1 MKTDGYIFTP
11 ELLQWR
17 YFHRPVVVQVLV
29 HVLLSSAHNE
39 ASAATLSYRDM
50 ALQLHT
56 TVKTIRVAIDVLIA
70 EKIITK
76 CSAPRASTKLYV
88 NSSHPLSHCII
99 PWQRDQGA
107 QATAQYGAQIGAH
120 TRAQISQLQQSEN
133 QGCKVYYQDER
144 GTDWGAVMGIDG
156 AQPRA
161 QQKRGAQQKA
171 QSRAQISQLQ
181 QSENQGCKV
190 YYQDER
196 GTDWGA
202 VMGID
207 GAQPRAQQKRGA
219 QQKAQSRAQ
228 ISQSQTSDNQ
238 DSYKDLDETKGT
250 DKDKAKGTLAREGKK
265 EKTETKE
272 NLSPE
277 PPLKE
282 KKEKKERRQERAHTQ
297 TQKKEKEKKVED
309 SEIKFAEVLRLFN
322 RLFLGTQVKPISKMT
337 PDRKKLVA
345 KFISDY
351 SYEEVETMLRKALN
365 SDLLSGRK
373 DGGCYISFNWLFNP
387 KNYEPLMEGTFD
399 NPTVAA
405 SAKKKPQPAS
415 SPVASAPPQPQHEET
430 NEEIEARL
438 RQKEER
444 KKAIEREQTEA
455 LRQKYLGWIEASKKN
470 PDGSMA
476 KMVRKAYKDGK
487 LAELGITWNPSV
499 AEEEQSLADLDDQ
512 TQSYLQSLLS
522 D

>member
-11 ELLQWR
+11 ELSQWR
-17 YFHRPVVVQVLV
+17 YFHRPVVVQVLI

-39 ASAATLSYRDM
+39 ASAATLSYRDL

-107 QATAQYGAQIGAH
+107 QVTAHFGAQIGAQS
-120 TRAQISQLQQSEN
+120 RAQIQSSEVPLN
-133 QGCKVYYQDER
+133 KGDSEDSETSK
-144 GTDWGAVMGIDG
+144 GTIKGTNRAQSR

-161 QQKRGAQQKA
+161 QSRAQPKQGAQPRA
-171 QSRAQISQLQ
+171 QSRAQISH
-181 QSENQGCKV
+181 SETPLNKGNS
-190 YYQDER
+190 E
-196 GTDWGA
+196 
-202 VMGID
+202 
-207 GAQPRAQQKRGA
+207 
-219 QQKAQSRAQ
+219 
-228 ISQSQTSDNQ
+228 
-238 DSYKDLDETKGT
+238 DLEIVKGT
-250 DKDKAKGTLAREGKK
+250 DKDIAKGTEVREKK
-265 EKTETKE
+265 QIKE

-277 PPLKE
+277 TPIKENKQRKE
-282 KKEKKERRQERAHTQ
+282 KAHPQ
-297 TQKKEKEKKVED
+297 TQKKEKEKKSGDAETQF
-309 SEIKFAEVLRLFN
+309 SEVLRLFN

-351 SYEEVETMLRKALN
+351 SFEDIEPMLRKALD

-399 NPTVAA
+399 NPTIAA
-405 SAKKKPQPAS
+405 SAEKKPSKPQQKKTPSPPS
-415 SPVASAPPQPQHEET
+415 SDGSLSIGERWKLAQQSQQAVEAYRDKVNRSIILGHIDNLKKHPQDKQALQSLERFYRDGTIQRLGIEWTPPVEEET
-430 NEEIEARL
+430 
-438 RQKEER
+438 
-444 KKAIEREQTEA
+444 
-455 LRQKYLGWIEASKKN
+455 KN
-470 PDGSMA
+470 
-476 KMVRKAYKDGK
+476 
-487 LAELGITWNPSV
+487 LLE
-499 AEEEQSLADLDDQ
+499 LDDK
-512 TQSYLQSLLS
+512 TQNYLQSLLS

>member
-17 YFHRPVVVQVLV
+17 YFHRPVVVQVLI

-39 ASAATLSYRDM
+39 ASAATLSYRDL

-99 PWQRDQGA
+99 PWQRDQGS
-107 QATAQYGAQIGAH
+107 QVTAHFGGQIG
-120 TRAQISQLQQSEN
+120 
-133 QGCKVYYQDER
+133 
-144 GTDWGAVMGIDG
+144 
-156 AQPRA
+156 
-161 QQKRGAQQKA
+161 A
-171 QSRAQISQLQ
+171 QSRAQV
-181 QSENQGCKV
+181 QSPEPPLNKGDSEDSETNK
-190 YYQDER
+190 
-196 GTDWGA
+196 GTDKGTIKGTNRA
-202 VMGID
+202 QSRAQPKQ
-207 GAQPRAQQKRGA
+207 GAQP
-219 QQKAQSRAQ
+219 KAQSRAQ
-228 ISQSQTSDNQ
+228 ISQSETPLNKG
-238 DSYKDLDETKGT
+238 DSEDLEIVKGT
-250 DKDKAKGTLAREGKK
+250 DKGIAKGTEVREKK
-265 EKTETKE
+265 QIKE

-277 PPLKE
+277 TPIKENKQRKE
-282 KKEKKERRQERAHTQ
+282 KAHPQ
-297 TQKKEKEKKVED
+297 TQKKEKEKKSGDAETQF
-309 SEIKFAEVLRLFN
+309 SEVLRLFN

-351 SYEEVETMLRKALN
+351 SFEDIEPMLRKALD

-399 NPTVAA
+399 NPTIQA
-405 SAKKKPQPAS
+405 SATEKKPSKPQQKKTPSPPS
-415 SPVASAPPQPQHEET
+415 SDGSLSIGERWKLAQQSKQSAEAYRDKVNRSIILGHIDNLKKHPQDKQALQSLERFYRDGTIQRLGIDWTPPVEEET
-430 NEEIEARL
+430 
-438 RQKEER
+438 
-444 KKAIEREQTEA
+444 
-455 LRQKYLGWIEASKKN
+455 KN
-470 PDGSMA
+470 
-476 KMVRKAYKDGK
+476 
-487 LAELGITWNPSV
+487 LL
-499 AEEEQSLADLDDQ
+499 DLDDK
-512 TQSYLQSLLS
+512 TQNYLQFLLS

>member
-17 YFHRPVVVQVLV
+17 YFHRPVVVQVLI

-39 ASAATLSYRDM
+39 ASAATLSYRDL

-56 TVKTIRVAIDVLIA
+56 TVKTIRVSIDVLIA

-107 QATAQYGAQIGAH
+107 QVTAHFGAQIG
-120 TRAQISQLQQSEN
+120 
-133 QGCKVYYQDER
+133 
-144 GTDWGAVMGIDG
+144 
-156 AQPRA
+156 
-161 QQKRGAQQKA
+161 A
-171 QSRAQISQLQ
+171 QSRAQI
-181 QSENQGCKV
+181 QSSEVPLNKGNSEDSETSK
-190 YYQDER
+190 
-196 GTDWGA
+196 GTDKGTNRA
-202 VMGID
+202 QTRAQPKQR
-207 GAQPRAQQKRGA
+207 AQPRAQSG
-219 QQKAQSRAQ
+219 AQ
-228 ISQSQTSDNQ
+228 ISHTETPLNKG
-238 DSYKDLDETKGT
+238 DSEDLEIVKGT
-250 DKDKAKGTLAREGKK
+250 DKDIAKGTEVREKK
-265 EKTETKE
+265 QIKE

-277 PPLKE
+277 TPIKENKQRKE
-282 KKEKKERRQERAHTQ
+282 KAHPQ
-297 TQKKEKEKKVED
+297 TQKKEKEKKSGDAETQF
-309 SEIKFAEVLRLFN
+309 SEVLRLFN

-351 SYEEVETMLRKALN
+351 SFEDIEPMLRKALD

-399 NPTVAA
+399 NPTIQA
-405 SAKKKPQPAS
+405 SATEKKPSKPQQKKTPSPPS
-415 SPVASAPPQPQHEET
+415 SDDSLSIGERWKLAQQSQQSAEAYRDKVNRSIILGHIDNLKKHPQDKQALQSLERFYRDGTIQRLGIDWTPPVEEET
-430 NEEIEARL
+430 
-438 RQKEER
+438 
-444 KKAIEREQTEA
+444 
-455 LRQKYLGWIEASKKN
+455 KN
-470 PDGSMA
+470 
-476 KMVRKAYKDGK
+476 
-487 LAELGITWNPSV
+487 LL
-499 AEEEQSLADLDDQ
+499 DLDDK
-512 TQSYLQSLLS
+512 TQNYLQSILS

>member
-17 YFHRPVVVQVLV
+17 YFHRPVVVQVLI

-39 ASAATLSYRDM
+39 ASAATLSYRDL

-107 QATAQYGAQIGAH
+107 QVTAHFGAQIGAQS
-120 TRAQISQLQQSEN
+120 RAQIQSSEVPLN
-133 QGCKVYYQDER
+133 KGDSEDSETSK
-144 GTDWGAVMGIDG
+144 GTDKGTDKGTNRAQSRAQPKQG
-156 AQPRA
+156 AQPR
-161 QQKRGAQQKA
+161 A
-171 QSRAQISQLQ
+171 QSRAQISL
-181 QSENQGCKV
+181 SETPLNKG
-190 YYQDER
+190 
-196 GTDWGA
+196 
-202 VMGID
+202 
-207 GAQPRAQQKRGA
+207 
-219 QQKAQSRAQ
+219 
-228 ISQSQTSDNQ
+228 
-238 DSYKDLDETKGT
+238 DSEDLEIVKGT
-250 DKDKAKGTLAREGKK
+250 DKDIAKGTEVREKK
-265 EKTETKE
+265 QIKE

-277 PPLKE
+277 TPIKENKQRKE
-282 KKEKKERRQERAHTQ
+282 KAHPQ
-297 TQKKEKEKKVED
+297 TQKKEKEKKSGDAETQF
-309 SEIKFAEVLRLFN
+309 SEVLRLFN

-351 SYEEVETMLRKALN
+351 SFEDIEPMLRKALD

-399 NPTVAA
+399 NPTIAA
-405 SAKKKPQPAS
+405 SAEKKPSKPQQKKTPSPPS
-415 SPVASAPPQPQHEET
+415 SDGSLSIGERWKLAQQSQQSAEAYRDKVNRSIILGHIDNLKKHPQDKQALQSLERFYRDGTIQRLGIEWTPPVEEET
-430 NEEIEARL
+430 
-438 RQKEER
+438 
-444 KKAIEREQTEA
+444 
-455 LRQKYLGWIEASKKN
+455 KN
-470 PDGSMA
+470 
-476 KMVRKAYKDGK
+476 
-487 LAELGITWNPSV
+487 LL
-499 AEEEQSLADLDDQ
+499 DLDDK
-512 TQSYLQSLLS
+512 TQNYLQSLLS

>member
-17 YFHRPVVVQVLV
+17 YFHRPVVVQVLI

-39 ASAATLSYRDM
+39 ASAATLSYRDL

-107 QATAQYGAQIGAH
+107 QVTAHFGAQIGAQS
-120 TRAQISQLQQSEN
+120 RAQIQSSEVPLN
-133 QGCKVYYQDER
+133 KGDSEDSETSK
-144 GTDWGAVMGIDG
+144 GTDKGTDKGTNRAQSRAQPKQG
-156 AQPRA
+156 AQPR
-161 QQKRGAQQKA
+161 A
-171 QSRAQISQLQ
+171 QSRAQISHAETPLNKGD
-181 QSENQGCKV
+181 SE
-190 YYQDER
+190 
-196 GTDWGA
+196 
-202 VMGID
+202 
-207 GAQPRAQQKRGA
+207 
-219 QQKAQSRAQ
+219 
-228 ISQSQTSDNQ
+228 
-238 DSYKDLDETKGT
+238 DSAEVKGT
-250 DKDKAKGTLAREGKK
+250 DKGIAKGTEVREKK
-265 EKTETKE
+265 EIKE

-277 PPLKE
+277 TPIKENKQRKE
-282 KKEKKERRQERAHTQ
+282 KAHPQ
-297 TQKKEKEKKVED
+297 TQKKEKEKKSGDAETQF
-309 SEIKFAEVLRLFN
+309 SEVLRLFN

-351 SYEEVETMLRKALN
+351 SFEDIEPMLRKALD

-399 NPTVAA
+399 NPTIAA
-405 SAKKKPQPAS
+405 SAEKKPSKPQQKKTPSPPS
-415 SPVASAPPQPQHEET
+415 SDDSLSIGERWKLAQQSQQSAEAYRDKVNRSIILGHIDNLKKHPQDKQALQSLERFYRDGTIQRLGIDWTPPVEEET
-430 NEEIEARL
+430 
-438 RQKEER
+438 
-444 KKAIEREQTEA
+444 
-455 LRQKYLGWIEASKKN
+455 KN
-470 PDGSMA
+470 
-476 KMVRKAYKDGK
+476 
-487 LAELGITWNPSV
+487 LL
-499 AEEEQSLADLDDQ
+499 DLDDK
-512 TQSYLQSLLS
+512 TQNYLQSILS

>member
-17 YFHRPVVVQVLV
+17 YFHRPVVVQVLI

-39 ASAATLSYRDM
+39 ASAATLSYRDL

-107 QATAQYGAQIGAH
+107 QVTAHFGAQIVAQS
-120 TRAQISQLQQSEN
+120 RAQIQSSEVPLN
-133 QGCKVYYQDER
+133 KGDSEDSETSK
-144 GTDWGAVMGIDG
+144 GTDKGTIKGTKRAQSRAQPKQG

-161 QQKRGAQQKA
+161 Q
-171 QSRAQISQLQ
+171 SMAQISH
-181 QSENQGCKV
+181 SETPLNKG
-190 YYQDER
+190 
-196 GTDWGA
+196 
-202 VMGID
+202 
-207 GAQPRAQQKRGA
+207 
-219 QQKAQSRAQ
+219 
-228 ISQSQTSDNQ
+228 
-238 DSYKDLDETKGT
+238 DSEDLEIVKGT
-250 DKDKAKGTLAREGKK
+250 DKGIAKGTEVREKK
-265 EKTETKE
+265 EIKE

-277 PPLKE
+277 TPIKENKQRKE
-282 KKEKKERRQERAHTQ
+282 KAHPQ
-297 TQKKEKEKKVED
+297 TQKKEKEKKSGDAETQF
-309 SEIKFAEVLRLFN
+309 SEVLRLFN

-351 SYEEVETMLRKALN
+351 SFEDIEPMLRKALD

-399 NPTVAA
+399 NPTIAA
-405 SAKKKPQPAS
+405 SAEKKPSKPQQKKTP
-415 SPVASAPPQPQHEET
+415 SPPPSDGSLSIGERWKLAQQSPQSVEAYRDKVNRSIILGHIDNLKKHPQDKQALHSLERFYRDGTIQRLGIDWTPPVEEET
-430 NEEIEARL
+430 
-438 RQKEER
+438 
-444 KKAIEREQTEA
+444 
-455 LRQKYLGWIEASKKN
+455 KN
-470 PDGSMA
+470 
-476 KMVRKAYKDGK
+476 
-487 LAELGITWNPSV
+487 LL
-499 AEEEQSLADLDDQ
+499 DLDDK
-512 TQSYLQSLLS
+512 TQNYLQSILS

>member
-17 YFHRPVVVQVLV
+17 YFHRPVVVQVLI

-39 ASAATLSYRDM
+39 ASAATLSYRDL

-107 QATAQYGAQIGAH
+107 QVTAHFGAQIGAQS
-120 TRAQISQLQQSEN
+120 RAQIQSSEVPLN
-133 QGCKVYYQDER
+133 KGDSEDSETSK
-144 GTDWGAVMGIDG
+144 GTDKGTIKGTNRAQSRAQPKQG
-156 AQPRA
+156 AQPR
-161 QQKRGAQQKA
+161 A
-171 QSRAQISQLQ
+171 QSRAQISHAETPLNKGD
-181 QSENQGCKV
+181 SE
-190 YYQDER
+190 
-196 GTDWGA
+196 
-202 VMGID
+202 
-207 GAQPRAQQKRGA
+207 
-219 QQKAQSRAQ
+219 
-228 ISQSQTSDNQ
+228 
-238 DSYKDLDETKGT
+238 DLEIVKGT
-250 DKDKAKGTLAREGKK
+250 DKGIAKGTEVREKK
-265 EKTETKE
+265 QIKE

-277 PPLKE
+277 TPIKENKQRKE
-282 KKEKKERRQERAHTQ
+282 KAHPQ
-297 TQKKEKEKKVED
+297 TQKKEKEKKSGDAETQF
-309 SEIKFAEVLRLFN
+309 SEVLRLFN

-351 SYEEVETMLRKALN
+351 SFEDIEPMLRKALD

-399 NPTVAA
+399 NPTIQA
-405 SAKKKPQPAS
+405 SATEKKPSKPQQKKTPSPPS
-415 SPVASAPPQPQHEET
+415 SDGSLSIGERWKLAQQSKQSAEAYRDKVNRSIILGHIDNLKKHPQDKQALQSLERFYRDGTIQRLGIDWTPPVEEET
-430 NEEIEARL
+430 
-438 RQKEER
+438 
-444 KKAIEREQTEA
+444 
-455 LRQKYLGWIEASKKN
+455 KN
-470 PDGSMA
+470 
-476 KMVRKAYKDGK
+476 
-487 LAELGITWNPSV
+487 LL
-499 AEEEQSLADLDDQ
+499 DLDDK
-512 TQSYLQSLLS
+512 TQNYLQSLLS

>member
-17 YFHRPVVVQVLV
+17 YFHRPVVVQVLI

-39 ASAATLSYRDM
+39 ASAATLSYRDL

-88 NSSHPLSHCII
+88 NSFHPLSHCII

-107 QATAQYGAQIGAH
+107 QVTAHFGAQIG
-120 TRAQISQLQQSEN
+120 
-133 QGCKVYYQDER
+133 
-144 GTDWGAVMGIDG
+144 
-156 AQPRA
+156 
-161 QQKRGAQQKA
+161 A
-171 QSRAQISQLQ
+171 QSRAQISH
-181 QSENQGCKV
+181 SETPLNKGDSEDSETSK
-190 YYQDER
+190 
-196 GTDWGA
+196 GTDKGTIKGTKRA
-202 VMGID
+202 QSRAQPKQ
-207 GAQPRAQQKRGA
+207 GAQPR
-219 QQKAQSRAQ
+219 AQSRAQ
-228 ISQSQTSDNQ
+228 ISHSETPLNKG
-238 DSYKDLDETKGT
+238 DSEDLKIVKGT
-250 DKDKAKGTLAREGKK
+250 DKGIAKGTEVREKK
-265 EKTETKE
+265 QIKE

-277 PPLKE
+277 TPIKENKQRKE
-282 KKEKKERRQERAHTQ
+282 KAHPQ
-297 TQKKEKEKKVED
+297 TQKKEKEKKSGDAETQF
-309 SEIKFAEVLRLFN
+309 SEVLRLFN

-351 SYEEVETMLRKALN
+351 SFEDIEPMLRKALD

-399 NPTVAA
+399 NPSVEA
-405 SAKKKPQPAS
+405 SAGKKSIPKPAGSPKPQ
-415 SPVASAPPQPQHEET
+415 QEET

-438 RQKEER
+438 KQKEEAQ
-444 KKAIEREQTEA
+444 KAKEKAETDA
-455 LRQKYLGWIEASKKN
+455 LRQKYQEWIEGAAKN
-470 PDGSMA
+470 PNGSMA
-476 KMVRKAYKDGK
+476 KMVRRAYDNGT
-487 LAELGITWNPSV
+487 LAKLGIVWNPSV

-512 TQSYLQSLLS
+512 TQSYLQSLLR

>member
-17 YFHRPVVVQVLV
+17 YFHRPVVVQVLI

-39 ASAATLSYRDM
+39 ASAATLSYRDL

-107 QATAQYGAQIGAH
+107 QVTAHFGAQI
-120 TRAQISQLQQSEN
+120 
-133 QGCKVYYQDER
+133 
-144 GTDWGAVMGIDG
+144 W
-156 AQPRA
+156 
-161 QQKRGAQQKA
+161 A
-171 QSRAQISQLQ
+171 QSRAQISR
-181 QSENQGCKV
+181 SEPPLNKGDSEDSETSK
-190 YYQDER
+190 
-196 GTDWGA
+196 GTDKGTKRA
-202 VMGID
+202 QSRAQPKQ
-207 GAQPRAQQKRGA
+207 GAQPR
-219 QQKAQSRAQ
+219 AQSRAQ
-228 ISQSQTSDNQ
+228 ISRSETPLNKGDSEDSETS
-238 DSYKDLDETKGT
+238 KGT
-250 DKDKAKGTLAREGKK
+250 DKGIAKGTEVREKK
-265 EKTETKE
+265 QIKE

-277 PPLKE
+277 TPIKENKQRKE
-282 KKEKKERRQERAHTQ
+282 KAHPQ
-297 TQKKEKEKKVED
+297 TQKKEKKSGDAETQF
-309 SEIKFAEVLRLFN
+309 SEVLRLFN

-351 SYEEVETMLRKALN
+351 SFEDIEPMLRKALD

-399 NPTVAA
+399 NPTIAA
-405 SAKKKPQPAS
+405 SAEKKPSKPQQKKTPSPPS
-415 SPVASAPPQPQHEET
+415 SDGSLSIGERWKLAQQSQQSAEAYRDKVNRSIILGHIDNLKKHPQDKQALQSLERFYRAGTIQRLGIEWTPPVEEET
-430 NEEIEARL
+430 
-438 RQKEER
+438 
-444 KKAIEREQTEA
+444 
-455 LRQKYLGWIEASKKN
+455 KN
-470 PDGSMA
+470 
-476 KMVRKAYKDGK
+476 
-487 LAELGITWNPSV
+487 LL
-499 AEEEQSLADLDDQ
+499 DLDDK
-512 TQSYLQSLLS
+512 TQNYLQSLFS

>member
-17 YFHRPVVVQVLV
+17 YFHRPVVVQVLI

-39 ASAATLSYRDM
+39 ASAATLSYRDL

-107 QATAQYGAQIGAH
+107 QVTAHFGAQIGAQS
-120 TRAQISQLQQSEN
+120 RAQIQSSEVPLN
-133 QGCKVYYQDER
+133 KGDSEDSETSK
-144 GTDWGAVMGIDG
+144 GTDKGTIKGTNRAQSRAQPKQG
-156 AQPRA
+156 AQPR
-161 QQKRGAQQKA
+161 A
-171 QSRAQISQLQ
+171 QSRAQISH
-181 QSENQGCKV
+181 SETPLNKG
-190 YYQDER
+190 
-196 GTDWGA
+196 
-202 VMGID
+202 
-207 GAQPRAQQKRGA
+207 
-219 QQKAQSRAQ
+219 
-228 ISQSQTSDNQ
+228 
-238 DSYKDLDETKGT
+238 DSEDLEIVKGT
-250 DKDKAKGTLAREGKK
+250 DKGISKGTEVREKK
-265 EKTETKE
+265 EIKE

-277 PPLKE
+277 TPIKENKQRKE
-282 KKEKKERRQERAHTQ
+282 KAHPQ
-297 TQKKEKEKKVED
+297 TQKKEKEKKSGDAETQF
-309 SEIKFAEVLRLFN
+309 SEVLRLFN

-351 SYEEVETMLRKALN
+351 SFEDIEPMLRKALD

-399 NPTVAA
+399 NPTIQA
-405 SAKKKPQPAS
+405 SATEKKPSKPQQKKTPSPPS
-415 SPVASAPPQPQHEET
+415 SDDSLSIGERWKLAQQSKQSAEAYRDKVNRSIILGHIDNLKKHPQDKQALQSLERFYRDGTIQRLDIDWTPPVEEET
-430 NEEIEARL
+430 
-438 RQKEER
+438 
-444 KKAIEREQTEA
+444 
-455 LRQKYLGWIEASKKN
+455 KN
-470 PDGSMA
+470 
-476 KMVRKAYKDGK
+476 
-487 LAELGITWNPSV
+487 LL
-499 AEEEQSLADLDDQ
+499 DLDDK
-512 TQSYLQSLLS
+512 TQNYLQSLLS

>member
-17 YFHRPVVVQVLV
+17 YFHRPVVVQVLI

-39 ASAATLSYRDM
+39 ASAATLSYRDL

-107 QATAQYGAQIGAH
+107 QVTAHFGAQIG
-120 TRAQISQLQQSEN
+120 
-133 QGCKVYYQDER
+133 
-144 GTDWGAVMGIDG
+144 
-156 AQPRA
+156 
-161 QQKRGAQQKA
+161 A
-171 QSRAQISQLQ
+171 QSRAQI
-181 QSENQGCKV
+181 QSSEVPLNKGDSK
-190 YYQDER
+190 DSETSK
-196 GTDWGA
+196 GTDKGTDK
-202 VMGID
+202 GTN
-207 GAQPRAQQKRGA
+207 R
-219 QQKAQSRAQ
+219 AQSRAQ
-228 ISQSQTSDNQ
+228 TKQGAQPMAQSGAQISHTETPLNKG
-238 DSYKDLDETKGT
+238 DSEDLEIVKGT
-250 DKDKAKGTLAREGKK
+250 DKDIAKGTEVREKK
-265 EKTETKE
+265 QIKE

-277 PPLKE
+277 TPIKENKQRKE
-282 KKEKKERRQERAHTQ
+282 KAHPQ
-297 TQKKEKEKKVED
+297 TQKKEKEKKSGDAETQF
-309 SEIKFAEVLRLFN
+309 SEVLRLFN

-351 SYEEVETMLRKALN
+351 SFEDIEPMLRKALD

-399 NPTVAA
+399 NPTIAA
-405 SAKKKPQPAS
+405 SAEKKPSKSQQKKTPSPPS
-415 SPVASAPPQPQHEET
+415 SDGSLSIGERWKLAQQSQQSAEAYRDKVNRSIILGHIDNLKKHPQDKQALQSLERFYRDGTIQRLGIEWTPPVEEET
-430 NEEIEARL
+430 
-438 RQKEER
+438 
-444 KKAIEREQTEA
+444 
-455 LRQKYLGWIEASKKN
+455 KN
-470 PDGSMA
+470 
-476 KMVRKAYKDGK
+476 
-487 LAELGITWNPSV
+487 LL
-499 AEEEQSLADLDDQ
+499 DLDDK
-512 TQSYLQSLLS
+512 TQNYLQSLLS

>member
-17 YFHRPVVVQVLV
+17 YFHRPVVVQVLI

-39 ASAATLSYRDM
+39 ASAATLSYRDL

-107 QATAQYGAQIGAH
+107 QVTAHFGAQI
-120 TRAQISQLQQSEN
+120 
-133 QGCKVYYQDER
+133 
-144 GTDWGAVMGIDG
+144 W
-156 AQPRA
+156 
-161 QQKRGAQQKA
+161 A
-171 QSRAQISQLQ
+171 QSRAQISR
-181 QSENQGCKV
+181 SEPPLNKG
-190 YYQDER
+190 DSE
-196 GTDWGA
+196 D
-202 VMGID
+202 
-207 GAQPRAQQKRGA
+207 
-219 QQKAQSRAQ
+219 SE
-228 ISQSQTSDNQ
+228 TS
-238 DSYKDLDETKGT
+238 KGT
-250 DKDKAKGTLAREGKK
+250 DKGIAKGTEVREKK
-265 EKTETKE
+265 QIKE

-277 PPLKE
+277 TPIKENKQRKE
-282 KKEKKERRQERAHTQ
+282 KAHPQ
-297 TQKKEKEKKVED
+297 TQKKEKKSGDAETQF
-309 SEIKFAEVLRLFN
+309 SEVLRLFN

-351 SYEEVETMLRKALN
+351 SFEDIEPMLRKALD

-399 NPTVAA
+399 NPTIAA
-405 SAKKKPQPAS
+405 SAEKKPSKPQQKKTPSPPS
-415 SPVASAPPQPQHEET
+415 SDGSLSIGERWKLAQQSQQSAEAYRDKVNRSIILGHIDNLKKHPQDKQALQSLERFYRAGTIQRLGIEWTPPVEEET
-430 NEEIEARL
+430 
-438 RQKEER
+438 
-444 KKAIEREQTEA
+444 
-455 LRQKYLGWIEASKKN
+455 KN
-470 PDGSMA
+470 
-476 KMVRKAYKDGK
+476 
-487 LAELGITWNPSV
+487 LL
-499 AEEEQSLADLDDQ
+499 DLDDK
-512 TQSYLQSLLS
+512 TQNYLQSLFS

>member
-17 YFHRPVVVQVLV
+17 YFHRPVVVQVLI

-39 ASAATLSYRDM
+39 ASAATLSYRDL

-107 QATAQYGAQIGAH
+107 QVTAHFGAQIGAQS
-120 TRAQISQLQQSEN
+120 RAQISHSQQADN
-133 QGCKVYYQDER
+133 QDCKVYYQDEQ
-144 GTDWGAVMGIDG
+144 GTDWGAVMGTDGAQQRAQQKQG
-156 AQPRA
+156 AQPR
-161 QQKRGAQQKA
+161 A
-171 QSRAQISQLQ
+171 QSRAQISH
-181 QSENQGCKV
+181 SETPLNKG
-190 YYQDER
+190 
-196 GTDWGA
+196 
-202 VMGID
+202 
-207 GAQPRAQQKRGA
+207 
-219 QQKAQSRAQ
+219 
-228 ISQSQTSDNQ
+228 
-238 DSYKDLDETKGT
+238 DSKDLSKVKGT
-250 DKDKAKGTLAREGKK
+250 DEDIAKGTLARKGKK
-265 EKTETKE
+265 ETKETKE
-272 NLSPE
+272 SLSPE
-277 PPLKE
+277 PPI
-282 KKEKKERRQERAHTQ
+282 KEKKERKERRQKRAPTQ
-297 TQKKEKEKKVED
+297 TQKKEKEKKSVDDETQF
-309 SEIKFAEVLRLFN
+309 SEVLRLFN

-351 SYEEVETMLRKALN
+351 SFEDIEPMLRKALN

-399 NPTVAA
+399 NPTIAA
-405 SAKKKPQPAS
+405 SARKKPQPS
-415 SPVASAPPQPQHEET
+415 SSTPSSPPQPQHEET

-438 RQKEER
+438 ERKEER
-444 KKAIEREQTEA
+444 KKELEKEQAEA
-455 LRQKYLGWIEASKKN
+455 LRQKYLGWIEAAKKN

-476 KMVRKAYKDGK
+476 QMVKDAYKNGT
-487 LAELGITWNPSV
+487 LAKLGIDWTPPV
-499 AEEEQSLADLDDQ
+499 EEETKNLLDLDDK
-512 TQSYLQSLLS
+512 TQNYLQSLLS

>member
-17 YFHRPVVVQVLV
+17 YFHRPVVVQVLI

-39 ASAATLSYRDM
+39 ASAATLSYRDL

-107 QATAQYGAQIGAH
+107 QVTAHFGAQIGAQS
-120 TRAQISQLQQSEN
+120 RAQIQSSEVPLN
-133 QGCKVYYQDER
+133 KGDSEESETSK
-144 GTDWGAVMGIDG
+144 GTDKGTVKGTNRAQSRAQPKQG

-161 QQKRGAQQKA
+161 QSG
-171 QSRAQISQLQ
+171 AQISH
-181 QSENQGCKV
+181 SETPLNKG
-190 YYQDER
+190 
-196 GTDWGA
+196 
-202 VMGID
+202 
-207 GAQPRAQQKRGA
+207 
-219 QQKAQSRAQ
+219 
-228 ISQSQTSDNQ
+228 
-238 DSYKDLDETKGT
+238 DSEDLEIVKGT
-250 DKDKAKGTLAREGKK
+250 DKDIAKGTEVREKK
-265 EKTETKE
+265 QIKE

-277 PPLKE
+277 TPIKENKQRKE
-282 KKEKKERRQERAHTQ
+282 KAHPQ
-297 TQKKEKEKKVED
+297 TQKKEKEKKSGDAETQF
-309 SEIKFAEVLRLFN
+309 SEVLRLFN

-351 SYEEVETMLRKALN
+351 SFEDIEPMLRKALD

-399 NPTVAA
+399 NPTIQA
-405 SAKKKPQPAS
+405 SATEKKPSKPQQKKTPSPPS
-415 SPVASAPPQPQHEET
+415 SDGSLSIGERWKLAQQSQQSAEAYRDKVNRSIILGHIDNLKKHPQDKQALQSLERFYRDGTIQRLGIEWTPPVEEET
-430 NEEIEARL
+430 
-438 RQKEER
+438 
-444 KKAIEREQTEA
+444 
-455 LRQKYLGWIEASKKN
+455 KN
-470 PDGSMA
+470 
-476 KMVRKAYKDGK
+476 
-487 LAELGITWNPSV
+487 LL
-499 AEEEQSLADLDDQ
+499 DLDDK
-512 TQSYLQSLLS
+512 TQNYLQSILS

>member
-17 YFHRPVVVQVLV
+17 YFHRPVVVQVLI

-39 ASAATLSYRDM
+39 ASAATLSYRDL

-107 QATAQYGAQIGAH
+107 QVTAQIGAQS
-120 TRAQISQLQQSEN
+120 RAQIQSSEVPLN
-133 QGCKVYYQDER
+133 KGDSEDSETSK
-144 GTDWGAVMGIDG
+144 GTDKGTIKGTKRAQSRAQPKQG
-156 AQPRA
+156 AQPR
-161 QQKRGAQQKA
+161 A
-171 QSRAQISQLQ
+171 QSRAQISH
-181 QSENQGCKV
+181 SETPLNKG
-190 YYQDER
+190 
-196 GTDWGA
+196 
-202 VMGID
+202 
-207 GAQPRAQQKRGA
+207 
-219 QQKAQSRAQ
+219 
-228 ISQSQTSDNQ
+228 
-238 DSYKDLDETKGT
+238 DSEDLSKTKGT
-250 DKDKAKGTLAREGKK
+250 DKGIAKGTEVREKK
-265 EKTETKE
+265 QIKE

-277 PPLKE
+277 TPIKENKQRKE
-282 KKEKKERRQERAHTQ
+282 KAHPQ
-297 TQKKEKEKKVED
+297 TQKKEKEKKSGDAETQF
-309 SEIKFAEVLRLFN
+309 SEVLRLFN

-351 SYEEVETMLRKALN
+351 SFEDIEPMLRKALD

-399 NPTVAA
+399 NPTVEA
-405 SAKKKPQPAS
+405 SAGKKSIPKPAGSPKPQ
-415 SPVASAPPQPQHEET
+415 QEET
-430 NEEIEARL
+430 SEEIEARL
-438 RQKEER
+438 KQKEEAQ
-444 KKAIEREQTEA
+444 KAKEKAETDA
-455 LRQKYLGWIEASKKN
+455 LRQKYQEWIEGAAKN
-470 PDGSMA
+470 PNGSMA
-476 KMVRKAYKDGK
+476 KMVRQAYDNGT
-487 LAELGITWNPSV
+487 LAKLGIVWNPSV

-512 TQSYLQSLLS
+512 TQSYLKSILR

>member
-17 YFHRPVVVQVLV
+17 YFHRPVVVQVLI

-39 ASAATLSYRDM
+39 ASAATLSYRDL

-107 QATAQYGAQIGAH
+107 QVTAHFGAQIGAQS
-120 TRAQISQLQQSEN
+120 RAQIQSSEVPLN
-133 QGCKVYYQDER
+133 KGDSEDSETSK
-144 GTDWGAVMGIDG
+144 GTDKGTIKGTKRAQSRAQTKQG

-161 QQKRGAQQKA
+161 QSG
-171 QSRAQISQLQ
+171 AQISHTETPLNKGD
-181 QSENQGCKV
+181 SE
-190 YYQDER
+190 
-196 GTDWGA
+196 
-202 VMGID
+202 
-207 GAQPRAQQKRGA
+207 
-219 QQKAQSRAQ
+219 
-228 ISQSQTSDNQ
+228 
-238 DSYKDLDETKGT
+238 DLEIVKGT
-250 DKDKAKGTLAREGKK
+250 DKDIAKGTEVREKK
-265 EKTETKE
+265 QIKE

-277 PPLKE
+277 TPIKENKQRKE
-282 KKEKKERRQERAHTQ
+282 KAHPQ
-297 TQKKEKEKKVED
+297 TQKKEKEKKSGDAETQF
-309 SEIKFAEVLRLFN
+309 SEVLRLFN

-351 SYEEVETMLRKALN
+351 SFEDIEPMLRKALD

-399 NPTVAA
+399 NPTIAA
-405 SAKKKPQPAS
+405 SAEKKPSKPQQKKTPSPPS
-415 SPVASAPPQPQHEET
+415 SDGSLSIGERWKLAQQSQQSAEAYRNKVNRSIILGHIDNLKKHPQDKQALQSLERFYREGTIQRLGIEWTPPVEEET
-430 NEEIEARL
+430 
-438 RQKEER
+438 
-444 KKAIEREQTEA
+444 
-455 LRQKYLGWIEASKKN
+455 KN
-470 PDGSMA
+470 
-476 KMVRKAYKDGK
+476 
-487 LAELGITWNPSV
+487 LL
-499 AEEEQSLADLDDQ
+499 DLDDK
-512 TQSYLQSLLS
+512 TQNYLQSILS

>member
-17 YFHRPVVVQVLV
+17 YFHRPVVVQVLI

-39 ASAATLSYRDM
+39 ASAATLSYRDL

-107 QATAQYGAQIGAH
+107 QVTAHFGAQIG
-120 TRAQISQLQQSEN
+120 
-133 QGCKVYYQDER
+133 
-144 GTDWGAVMGIDG
+144 
-156 AQPRA
+156 
-161 QQKRGAQQKA
+161 A
-171 QSRAQISQLQ
+171 QSRAQI
-181 QSENQGCKV
+181 QSSEVPLNKGDSEDSETSK
-190 YYQDER
+190 
-196 GTDWGA
+196 GTDKGTIK
-202 VMGID
+202 GTN
-207 GAQPRAQQKRGA
+207 R
-219 QQKAQSRAQ
+219 AQSRAQ
-228 ISQSQTSDNQ
+228 TKQGAQPMAQSGAQISHTETPLNKG
-238 DSYKDLDETKGT
+238 DSEDLEIVKGT
-250 DKDKAKGTLAREGKK
+250 DKDIAKGTEAREKK
-265 EKTETKE
+265 QIKE

-277 PPLKE
+277 TPIKENKQRKE
-282 KKEKKERRQERAHTQ
+282 KAHPQ
-297 TQKKEKEKKVED
+297 TQKKEKEKKSGDAETQY
-309 SEIKFAEVLRLFN
+309 SEVLRLFN

-351 SYEEVETMLRKALN
+351 SFEDIEPMLRKALD

-399 NPTVAA
+399 NPTIQA
-405 SAKKKPQPAS
+405 SATEKKPSKPQQKKTPSPPS
-415 SPVASAPPQPQHEET
+415 SDDSLSIGERWKLAQQSQQSAEAYRDKVNRSIILGHIDNLKKHPQDKQALQSLERFYRDGTIQRLGIEWTPPVEEET
-430 NEEIEARL
+430 
-438 RQKEER
+438 
-444 KKAIEREQTEA
+444 
-455 LRQKYLGWIEASKKN
+455 KN
-470 PDGSMA
+470 
-476 KMVRKAYKDGK
+476 
-487 LAELGITWNPSV
+487 LLE
-499 AEEEQSLADLDDQ
+499 LDDK
-512 TQSYLQSLLS
+512 TQNYLQSILS

>member
-17 YFHRPVVVQVLV
+17 YFHRPVVVQVLI

-39 ASAATLSYRDM
+39 ASAATLSYRDL

-107 QATAQYGAQIGAH
+107 QVTAHFGAQIG
-120 TRAQISQLQQSEN
+120 
-133 QGCKVYYQDER
+133 
-144 GTDWGAVMGIDG
+144 
-156 AQPRA
+156 
-161 QQKRGAQQKA
+161 A
-171 QSRAQISQLQ
+171 QSRAQI
-181 QSENQGCKV
+181 QSSEVPLNKG
-190 YYQDER
+190 DSE
-196 GTDWGA
+196 D
-202 VMGID
+202 
-207 GAQPRAQQKRGA
+207 
-219 QQKAQSRAQ
+219 SE
-228 ISQSQTSDNQ
+228 TS
-238 DSYKDLDETKGT
+238 KGT
-250 DKDKAKGTLAREGKK
+250 DKGTIKGTNRAQSMAQTKQGAQPMAQSGAQISHTETPLNKGNSEDLEIIKGTDKGIAKGTEVREKK
-265 EKTETKE
+265 EIKE

-277 PPLKE
+277 TPIKENKQRKE
-282 KKEKKERRQERAHTQ
+282 KAHPQ
-297 TQKKEKEKKVED
+297 TQKKEKEKKSGDAETQF
-309 SEIKFAEVLRLFN
+309 SEVLRLFN

-351 SYEEVETMLRKALN
+351 SFEDIEPMLRKALD

-399 NPTVAA
+399 NPTIAA
-405 SAKKKPQPAS
+405 SAEKKPSKPQQKKTPSPPS
-415 SPVASAPPQPQHEET
+415 SDGSLSIGERWKLAQQSQQSAEAYRDKVNRSIILGHIDNLKKHPQDKQALQSLERFYRDGTIQRLGIDWTPPVEEET
-430 NEEIEARL
+430 
-438 RQKEER
+438 
-444 KKAIEREQTEA
+444 
-455 LRQKYLGWIEASKKN
+455 KN
-470 PDGSMA
+470 
-476 KMVRKAYKDGK
+476 
-487 LAELGITWNPSV
+487 LL
-499 AEEEQSLADLDDQ
+499 DLDDK
-512 TQSYLQSLLS
+512 TQNYLQSILS

>member
-17 YFHRPVVVQVLV
+17 YFHRPVVVQVLI

-39 ASAATLSYRDM
+39 ASAATLSYRDL

-107 QATAQYGAQIGAH
+107 QVTAHFGAQIGAQS
-120 TRAQISQLQQSEN
+120 RAQISNSQQADN
-133 QGCKVYYQDER
+133 QGCKVYYQDEQ
-144 GTDWGAVMGIDG
+144 GTDWGAVMGTDGAQQRAQQKQG
-156 AQPRA
+156 AQPR
-161 QQKRGAQQKA
+161 A
-171 QSRAQISQLQ
+171 QSRAQISH
-181 QSENQGCKV
+181 SETPLNKGDSEDLSKV
-190 YYQDER
+190 
-196 GTDWGA
+196 
-202 VMGID
+202 
-207 GAQPRAQQKRGA
+207 
-219 QQKAQSRAQ
+219 
-228 ISQSQTSDNQ
+228 
-238 DSYKDLDETKGT
+238 KGT
-250 DKDKAKGTLAREGKK
+250 DEDIAKGTLARKGKK
-265 EKTETKE
+265 ETKETKE
-272 NLSPE
+272 SLSPE
-277 PPLKE
+277 PPI
-282 KKEKKERRQERAHTQ
+282 KEKKERKERRQKRAPTQ
-297 TQKKEKEKKVED
+297 TQKKEKEKKSVDAETQF
-309 SEIKFAEVLRLFN
+309 SEVLRLFN

-351 SYEEVETMLRKALN
+351 SFEDIEPMLRKALN

-399 NPTVAA
+399 NPTIAA
-405 SAKKKPQPAS
+405 SARKKPQPS
-415 SPVASAPPQPQHEET
+415 SSTPSSPPQPQHEET

-438 RQKEER
+438 KRKEER
-444 KKAIEREQTEA
+444 KKELEKEQAEA
-455 LRQKYLGWIEASKKN
+455 LRQKYLGWIEAAKKN

-476 KMVRKAYKDGK
+476 QMVKDSYKNGT
-487 LAELGITWNPSV
+487 LAKLGIDWTPPV
-499 AEEEQSLADLDDQ
+499 EEETKNLLDLDDK
-512 TQSYLQSLLS
+512 TQNYLQSLLS

>member
-17 YFHRPVVVQVLV
+17 YFHRPVVVQVLI

-39 ASAATLSYRDM
+39 ASAATLSYRDL

-107 QATAQYGAQIGAH
+107 QVTAHFGAQIGAQS
-120 TRAQISQLQQSEN
+120 RAQIQSSEVPLN
-133 QGCKVYYQDER
+133 KGDSDDSETSK
-144 GTDWGAVMGIDG
+144 GTDKGTIKGTNRAQSRAQPKQG
-156 AQPRA
+156 AQPR
-161 QQKRGAQQKA
+161 A
-171 QSRAQISQLQ
+171 QSRAQISHTETPLNKGD
-181 QSENQGCKV
+181 SE
-190 YYQDER
+190 
-196 GTDWGA
+196 
-202 VMGID
+202 
-207 GAQPRAQQKRGA
+207 
-219 QQKAQSRAQ
+219 
-228 ISQSQTSDNQ
+228 
-238 DSYKDLDETKGT
+238 DLEIVKGT
-250 DKDKAKGTLAREGKK
+250 DKDIAKGTEVREKK
-265 EKTETKE
+265 EIKE

-277 PPLKE
+277 TPIKENKQRKE
-282 KKEKKERRQERAHTQ
+282 KAHPQ
-297 TQKKEKEKKVED
+297 TQKKEKEKKSGDAETQF
-309 SEIKFAEVLRLFN
+309 SEVLRLFN

-351 SYEEVETMLRKALN
+351 SFEDIEPMLRKALD

-399 NPTVAA
+399 NPTIQA
-405 SAKKKPQPAS
+405 SATEKKPSKPQQKKTPSPPS
-415 SPVASAPPQPQHEET
+415 SDDSLSIGERWKLAQQSQQSAEAYRDKVNRSIILGHIDNLKKHPQDKQALQSLERFYRDGTIQRLGIEWTPPVEEET
-430 NEEIEARL
+430 
-438 RQKEER
+438 
-444 KKAIEREQTEA
+444 
-455 LRQKYLGWIEASKKN
+455 KN
-470 PDGSMA
+470 
-476 KMVRKAYKDGK
+476 
-487 LAELGITWNPSV
+487 LL
-499 AEEEQSLADLDDQ
+499 DLDDK
-512 TQSYLQSLLS
+512 TQNYLQSILS

>member
-17 YFHRPVVVQVLV
+17 YFHRPVVVQVLI

-39 ASAATLSYRDM
+39 ASAATLSYRDL

-56 TVKTIRVAIDVLIA
+56 TVKTIRVAIDVLLA

-107 QATAQYGAQIGAH
+107 QVTAHFGAQIGAQS
-120 TRAQISQLQQSEN
+120 RAQIQSSEVPLN
-133 QGCKVYYQDER
+133 KGDSEDSETSK
-144 GTDWGAVMGIDG
+144 GTDKGTIKGTKRAQSMAQPKQG
-156 AQPRA
+156 AQPR
-161 QQKRGAQQKA
+161 A
-171 QSRAQISQLQ
+171 QSRAQISH
-181 QSENQGCKV
+181 SETPLNKG
-190 YYQDER
+190 
-196 GTDWGA
+196 
-202 VMGID
+202 
-207 GAQPRAQQKRGA
+207 
-219 QQKAQSRAQ
+219 
-228 ISQSQTSDNQ
+228 
-238 DSYKDLDETKGT
+238 DSEDLSKTKGT
-250 DKDKAKGTLAREGKK
+250 DKDIAKGTEVREKK
-265 EKTETKE
+265 QIKE

-277 PPLKE
+277 TPIKENKQRKE
-282 KKEKKERRQERAHTQ
+282 KAHPQ
-297 TQKKEKEKKVED
+297 TQKKEKEKKSGDAETQF
-309 SEIKFAEVLRLFN
+309 SEVLRLFN

-351 SYEEVETMLRKALN
+351 SFEDIEPMLRKALD

-399 NPTVAA
+399 NPSVEA
-405 SAKKKPQPAS
+405 SARKKPQPS
-415 SPVASAPPQPQHEET
+415 SSTPSSPPQPQHEET

-438 RQKEER
+438 KRKEER
-444 KKAIEREQTEA
+444 KKELEKEQAEA
-455 LRQKYLGWIEASKKN
+455 LRQKYLGWIEAAKKN

-476 KMVRKAYKDGK
+476 QMVKDAYKNGT
-487 LAELGITWNPSV
+487 LAKLGIEWTPPV
-499 AEEEQSLADLDDQ
+499 EEETKNLLDLDDK
-512 TQSYLQSLLS
+512 TQNYLQSILR

>member
-17 YFHRPVVVQVLV
+17 YFHRPVVVQVLI

-39 ASAATLSYRDM
+39 ASAATLSYRDL

-88 NSSHPLSHCII
+88 NSSHPLSHSII

-107 QATAQYGAQIGAH
+107 QVTAHFGAQIGAQS
-120 TRAQISQLQQSEN
+120 RAQIQSSEVPLN
-133 QGCKVYYQDER
+133 KGDSEDSETSK
-144 GTDWGAVMGIDG
+144 GTDKGTIKGTKRAQSRAQTKQG

-161 QQKRGAQQKA
+161 QSGAQVSHTETPLNKGD
-171 QSRAQISQLQ
+171 
-181 QSENQGCKV
+181 SE
-190 YYQDER
+190 
-196 GTDWGA
+196 
-202 VMGID
+202 
-207 GAQPRAQQKRGA
+207 
-219 QQKAQSRAQ
+219 
-228 ISQSQTSDNQ
+228 
-238 DSYKDLDETKGT
+238 DLEIVKGT
-250 DKDKAKGTLAREGKK
+250 DKDIAKGTEVREKK
-265 EKTETKE
+265 QIKE

-277 PPLKE
+277 TPIKENKQRKE
-282 KKEKKERRQERAHTQ
+282 KAHPQ
-297 TQKKEKEKKVED
+297 TQKKEKEKKSGDAETQF
-309 SEIKFAEVLRLFN
+309 SEVLRLFN

-351 SYEEVETMLRKALN
+351 SFEDIEPMLRKALD

-399 NPTVAA
+399 NPTIAA
-405 SAKKKPQPAS
+405 SAEKKPSKPQQKKTPSPPS
-415 SPVASAPPQPQHEET
+415 SDGSLSIGERWKLAQQSQQSAEAYRDKVTRSIILGHIDNLKKHPQDKQALQSLERFYRAGTIQRLGIEWTPPVEEET
-430 NEEIEARL
+430 
-438 RQKEER
+438 
-444 KKAIEREQTEA
+444 
-455 LRQKYLGWIEASKKN
+455 KN
-470 PDGSMA
+470 
-476 KMVRKAYKDGK
+476 
-487 LAELGITWNPSV
+487 LL
-499 AEEEQSLADLDDQ
+499 DLDDK
-512 TQSYLQSLLS
+512 TQNYLQSLFR

>member
-17 YFHRPVVVQVLV
+17 YFHRPVVVQVLI

-39 ASAATLSYRDM
+39 ASAATLSYRDL

-107 QATAQYGAQIGAH
+107 QVTAHFGAQIGAQS
-120 TRAQISQLQQSEN
+120 RAQIQSSEVPLN
-133 QGCKVYYQDER
+133 KGDSEDSETSK
-144 GTDWGAVMGIDG
+144 GTDKGTDKGTNRAQSRAQKKQG

-161 QQKRGAQQKA
+161 QSG
-171 QSRAQISQLQ
+171 AQISHTETPLNKGDP
-181 QSENQGCKV
+181 E
-190 YYQDER
+190 
-196 GTDWGA
+196 
-202 VMGID
+202 
-207 GAQPRAQQKRGA
+207 
-219 QQKAQSRAQ
+219 
-228 ISQSQTSDNQ
+228 
-238 DSYKDLDETKGT
+238 DLEIVKGT
-250 DKDKAKGTLAREGKK
+250 DKDIAKGTEVREKK
-265 EKTETKE
+265 QIKE

-277 PPLKE
+277 TPIKENKQRKE
-282 KKEKKERRQERAHTQ
+282 KAHPQ
-297 TQKKEKEKKVED
+297 TQKKEKEKKSGDAETQY
-309 SEIKFAEVLRLFN
+309 SEVLRLFN

-351 SYEEVETMLRKALN
+351 SFEDIEPMLRKALD

-399 NPTVAA
+399 NPTIQA
-405 SAKKKPQPAS
+405 SATEKKPSKPQQKKTPSPPS
-415 SPVASAPPQPQHEET
+415 SDDSLSIGERWKLAQQSQQSAEAYRDKVNRSIILGHIDNLKKHPQDKQALQSLERFYRDGTIQRLGIEWTPPVEEET
-430 NEEIEARL
+430 
-438 RQKEER
+438 
-444 KKAIEREQTEA
+444 
-455 LRQKYLGWIEASKKN
+455 KN
-470 PDGSMA
+470 
-476 KMVRKAYKDGK
+476 
-487 LAELGITWNPSV
+487 LLE
-499 AEEEQSLADLDDQ
+499 LDDK
-512 TQSYLQSLLS
+512 TQNYLQSILS

>member
-17 YFHRPVVVQVLV
+17 YFHRPVVVQVLI

-39 ASAATLSYRDM
+39 ASAATLSYRDL

-107 QATAQYGAQIGAH
+107 QVTAHFGAQIGAQS
-120 TRAQISQLQQSEN
+120 RAQIQSSEVPLN
-133 QGCKVYYQDER
+133 KGDSEDSETSK
-144 GTDWGAVMGIDG
+144 GTDKGTINGTNRAQSRAQPKQG
-156 AQPRA
+156 AQPR
-161 QQKRGAQQKA
+161 A
-171 QSRAQISQLQ
+171 QSRAQISL
-181 QSENQGCKV
+181 SETPLNKGDSEDLSKV
-190 YYQDER
+190 
-196 GTDWGA
+196 
-202 VMGID
+202 
-207 GAQPRAQQKRGA
+207 
-219 QQKAQSRAQ
+219 
-228 ISQSQTSDNQ
+228 
-238 DSYKDLDETKGT
+238 KGT
-250 DKDKAKGTLAREGKK
+250 DKDTAKGTEVREKK
-265 EKTETKE
+265 QIKE

-277 PPLKE
+277 TPIKENKQRKE
-282 KKEKKERRQERAHTQ
+282 KAHPQ
-297 TQKKEKEKKVED
+297 TQKKEKEKKSGDAETQF
-309 SEIKFAEVLRLFN
+309 SEVLRLFN

-351 SYEEVETMLRKALN
+351 SFEDIEPMLRKALD

-399 NPTVAA
+399 NPTIQA
-405 SAKKKPQPAS
+405 SATEKKPSKPQQKKTPSPPS
-415 SPVASAPPQPQHEET
+415 SDGSLSIGERWKLAQQPQQSAEAYRDKVNRSIILGHIDNLKKHPQDKQALQSLERFYRAGTIQRLGIEWTPPVEEET
-430 NEEIEARL
+430 
-438 RQKEER
+438 
-444 KKAIEREQTEA
+444 
-455 LRQKYLGWIEASKKN
+455 KN
-470 PDGSMA
+470 
-476 KMVRKAYKDGK
+476 
-487 LAELGITWNPSV
+487 LL
-499 AEEEQSLADLDDQ
+499 DLDDK
-512 TQSYLQSLLS
+512 TQNYLQSLFS